1 MRERDKEAAQHF
13 GILDRLQKL
22 EADLLAVKG
31 ITDVT
36 FDVDNYDEL
45 HEVCILTRYDI
56 PPSAEEYFTQ
66 RRSQLDEILQTCL
79 KHDLFP
85 SVDRIEDYG
94 EHWYIVRRCGK
105 SWPRPQERAAGEAAE
120 PLIQLNAEW
129 IPYMKAYRLYDP
141 HCPQQTVAYVDT
153 LEEAERPGYRIVEV
167 DADTMHVECF

>member
-22 EADLLAVKG
+22 ESDLLGVRG

-45 HEVCILTRYDI
+45 PGVCILARYDI
-56 PPSAEEYFTQ
+56 PPSAEDYFAQ
-66 RRSQLDEILQTCL
+66 RRSQLNGILQACL

-85 SVDRIEDYG
+85 SGDRIEDYG

-105 SWPRPQERAAGEAAE
+105 LWPRPQERAAGEAAE
-120 PLIQLNAEW
+120 RLIQLNAEW
-129 IPYMKAYRLYDP
+129 IPYMKAYRLYDA
-141 HCPQQTVAYVDT
+141 HSPQQTVAYVGT
-153 LEEAERPGYRIVEV
+153 LKEAERPGYRIVEC
-167 DADTMHVECF
+167 DADTMHVECY